1 MARPFSL
8 LIKPAGAD
16 CNLHCRYCFYLEKA
30 DMFAAPGGLLRMSSA
45 VLERMVANYMATDQP
60 NYTFGWQGGEP
71 TLMGAGFFRNAVRL
85 QEQYARPGA
94 QISNGLQTNGTRI
107 SDELAELFAEY
118 NFLIGISIDGPSELH
133 DEFRPYESGRGSH
146 AKVLDGLETL
156 RRHSV
161 DFNVLTVVNAAN
173 VHHPKALYRYL
184 KNELGIVWHQYIPCV
199 EFAPDGSLLPWS
211 VDADSWGRFLCEL
224 YDEWAGDPQ
233 PASIRRFDAFMQ
245 KAAGGPPAMCS
256 LATNCRQYFV
266 VEHNG
271 DVYPCDFFV
280 EPELKLGNVTTHRF
294 GEMWIDPTFRR
305 FGRRKGEIPEQCR
318 QCEFKAY
325 CYGDCPK
332 HRPAGGTV
340 ERPTA
345 AGSAGTADHP
355 TAAGATVETAGEP
368 PVSVLCG
375 AWKRFFA
382 HALPDLERRAAGLA
396 SRPAAPTQHAE

>member
-8 LIKPAGAD
+8 LIKPAGPD

-30 DMFAAPGGLLRMSSA
+30 NLFGAPGSLHRMSSA
-45 VLERMVANYMATDQP
+45 VLERMIANYMATEQP
-60 NYTFGWQGGEP
+60 TYTFGWQGGEP

-85 QEQYARPGA
+85 QEEYARPGA

-118 NFLIGISIDGPSELH
+118 NFLIGISIDGPAELH

-146 AKVLDGLETL
+146 ARVLEGLSTL

-161 DFNVLTVVNAAN
+161 EFNVLTVVNAAN
-173 VHHPKALYRYL
+173 AGHARELYRYL
-184 KNELGIVWHQYIPCV
+184 KNELGILWHQYIPCV
-199 EFAPDGSLLPWS
+199 EFASDRTLLPWS

-294 GEMWIDPTFRR
+294 GEMWIDPKFRS
-305 FGRRKGEIPEQCR
+305 FGRKKGEVPEMCR

-332 HRPAGGTV
+332 HRPAAGSF
-340 ERPTA
+340 A
-345 AGSAGTADHP
+345 AGDIAAAGRSAGTADHTTATAD
-355 TAAGATVETAGEP
+355 TAAEP
-368 PVSVLCG
+368 PVSVLCAG
-375 AWKRFFA
+375 WKRFFS

-396 SRPAAPTQHAE
+396 GTHGR